1 MSGRSRSREPAGAGR
16 LSADRVIDAALKL
29 IANRGLEGLTMRGL
43 GQALGVEAMS
53 LYYWFP
59 AKEHLLDAIAD
70 RLIRTVALPPTPAP
84 DGWRH
89 WVVGV
94 ARAYRRMGLLH
105 PRAFPLLAARR
116 FHSPGAFVFIE
127 ANVAAHLSA
136 GFDIRQAVRLT
147 RSIGAFVNGMVMA
160 EVAPSPLSERT
171 GEAEQTGQVPP
182 VELRLLDADTWAE
195 TMRCLRRPSLDGAF
209 EHGLVLLLDG
219 VG

>member
-1 MSGRSRSREPAGAGR
+1 MPGRSRSREPAGTGR
-16 LSADRVIDAALKL
+16 LSAERVVDTALKL
-29 IANRGLEGLTMRGL
+29 IAKRGLEGLTMRGL

-53 LYYWFP
+53 LYHWFP

-70 RLIRTVALPPTPAP
+70 RLIRTVALPPPPTAE
-84 DGWRH
+84 GWRH
-89 WVVGV
+89 WVTGV

-136 GFDIRQAVRLT
+136 GFDVRQAVRLT

-160 EVAPSPLSERT
+160 EVAPPPLAERT
-171 GEAEQTGQVPP
+171 EHVPP
-182 VELRLLDADTWAE
+182 VELNLLDAETWAE

-209 EHGLVLLLDG
+209 DHGLGLLLDG